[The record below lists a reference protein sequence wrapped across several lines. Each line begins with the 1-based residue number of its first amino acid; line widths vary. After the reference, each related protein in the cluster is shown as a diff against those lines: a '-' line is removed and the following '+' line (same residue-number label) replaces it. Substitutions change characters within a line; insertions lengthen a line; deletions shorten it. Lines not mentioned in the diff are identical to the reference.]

1 MQSLKVNVKITESI
15 KFARVMK
22 ISAEELVE
30 QIEDEEDL
38 AAYFARRDEETVSL
52 EEILRELSKEID
64 ISKQDN
70 P

>member
-1 MQSLKVNVKITESI
+1 
-15 KFARVMK
+15 MK

-38 AAYFARRDEETVSL
+38 TAYFAKRDEETVSL
-52 EEILRELSKEID
+52 EEILRELPKD
-64 ISKQDN
+64 TNFSKQDI